1 MLLYLFLVLE
11 DSVCDITVEHVDG
24 IVFRQHGDIRVVDL
38 VDVVGYAAVE
48 IVDLIAV
55 VGIGERGLPSRMS
68 MALLEVDRMERD
80 LDTLVRHLA
89 GIGVCR
95 AGVFKAR
102 SNRYG
107 GFDKHIRSFLQI
119 SIDGKHNT

>member
-11 DSVCDITVEHVDG
+11 DSVCDITIEHVDG
-24 IVFRQHGDIRVVDL
+24 IPFCQHRNIRVVDL

-55 VGIGERGLPSRMS
+55 VGIGNTCLPSRMS
-68 MALLEVDRMERD
+68 LTLLEVDGMERD

-95 AGVFKAR
+95 AGVLKA
-102 SNRYG
+102 
-107 GFDKHIRSFLQI
+107 
-119 SIDGKHNT
+119 